1 MSNSA
6 PSSGAL
12 SRPLKIFILCLIW
25 YSASSASNVIN
36 KIVLNDFPFAVT
48 VSLAQ
53 YTVTLICLTPL
64 VRIWKLPKISFSSH
78 VRNSTLIVRSNF
90 ITFSDAEMVY
100 SSSLFWKVLFSSYKP
115 FFHFKR

>member
-1 MSNSA
+1 MILNFYLEMSESA
-6 PSSGAL
+6 QPSGAL

-64 VRIWKLPKISFSSH
+64 VRIWKLPKISFTPH
-78 VRNSTLIVRSNF
+78 V
-90 ITFSDAEMVY
+90 
-100 SSSLFWKVLFSSYKP
+100 SLHLSLAP
-115 FFHFKR
+115 HT